1 MLDVPANLPLGLGS
15 APYETHTMT
24 LEPGS
29 RLVLYTDGLVENREL
44 DINDG
49 LDRLQHALG
58 HTGRSSDQT
67 CTDVLEALLPEQPLD
82 DIALL
87 VATTRTLGPDRIAQ
101 WDVPA
106 DPAAVAPVRAECVR
120 RLHQWGLEEIAFTVE
135 LILSELITNAVRY
148 GTPPITVRL
157 LHDEIFTCEVS
168 DASSTAPHVR
178 RAGAFEEGGRGLFM
192 VARLAQRWGTR
203 YTPQGKT
210 IWTELTINHTT

>member
-1 MLDVPANLPLGLGS
+1 
-15 APYETHTMT
+15 MT

-87 VATTRTLGPDRIAQ
+87 VATTRTLDPDRIAQ

-168 DASSTAPHVR
+168 DASSTAPMCVGR
-178 RAGAFEEGGRGLFM
+178 APSRKAAAASSWSPNSPSAGAPATHHRARPSGR
-192 VARLAQRWGTR
+192 
-203 YTPQGKT
+203 
-210 IWTELTINHTT
+210 N